1 MIFEK
6 YTALYEAAIGSE
18 SLSLPSENLDLNFID
33 LEAFADIEKIE
44 DRISDILKYVN
55 KEEFLLM
62 NKIFFYCM
70 RVSEGDFQFDD
81 FIRNLKT
88 I

>member
-1 MIFEK
+1 MIFDKFAE
-6 YTALYEAAIGSE
+6 LYLLVVGTD
-18 SLSLPSENLDLNFID
+18 SLCLPSENLDMNFID
-33 LEAFADIEKIE
+33 LENFGDLEKIE
-44 DRISDILKYVN
+44 DKISDILKYVN

-70 RVSEGDFQFDD
+70 RVSDGDFQFAD
-81 FIRNLKT
+81 FHRNLKT